1 MLKKYFP
8 ILLIILSACTSTPRV
23 RGPIGEKMMVVTA
36 HPDATQIGLDV
47 LKRGGNAYD
56 AAIATQ
62 FALAVAYPIAGNV
75 GGGGFLVYRKF
86 NGETGAL
93 DFREKAPAAAHRD
106 MFLDSAGNI
115 VSGLS
120 TSSHRASGVPGSVD
134 GMWEMHKRLGS
145 LPFKD
150 LVQPAIDL
158 AEGGVILT
166 EREASNLNAYA
177 ESFKSNNLF
186 KSHFL
191 KESGWK
197 TGDTLFHRDLANVLK
212 RIAERGRDGFYSGET
227 ADLIVAEM
235 KRGGG
240 IITHE
245 DLNNYH
251 SVWREPVKGLYKNY
265 TIISMPPPSSGG
277 IALVQLLKMV
287 EPYNIRGYGFNSAS
301 AVHLMA
307 EAERRVYA
315 DRATHLGDPDFYGVP
330 QNSLLDKDYLKAR
343 MRSFQPSAAT
353 PSEKIKAGVFKKKEN
368 EETTH
373 FSIVDRWGNA
383 ASITTTINDNY
394 GSKVMVEGAGFLLN
408 NEMDDFSAK
417 PGAPNIFGLVG
428 GVANQVE
435 PQKRMLS
442 SMTPTI
448 VEKWGKLYMV
458 VGTPGGATIITSV
471 FQTILNVIEHDMT
484 MQEAVAAKRFHHQWL
499 PDQITIEEG
508 ALEADVLKELE
519 EKGHKIATRSRIGSV
534 EGILVLPDG
543 KLEGGA
549 DPRGD
554 SKAMG
559 E

>member
-1 MLKKYFP
+1 
-8 ILLIILSACTSTPRV
+8 
-23 RGPIGEKMMVVTA
+23 MMVVTA

-93 DFREKAPAAAHRD
+93 DFREKAPAAANRD

-115 VSGLS
+115 VAGLS
-120 TSSHRASGVPGSVD
+120 TSSHLASGVPGSVD
-134 GMWEMHKRLGS
+134 GMWEMHKKLGS

-158 AEGGVILT
+158 AERGVILT
-166 EREASNLNAYA
+166 EREARNLNDYA
-177 ESFKSNNLF
+177 ESFKNNNLF
-186 KSHFL
+186 APHFL

-197 TGDTLFHRDLANVLK
+197 TGDTLFHRDLAKVLK
-212 RIAERGRDGFYSGET
+212 RIAERGRDGFYTGET
-227 ADLIVAEM
+227 ADLIVAEI

-240 IITHE
+240 IIMHD
-245 DLNNYH
+245 DLKSYH
-251 SVWREPVKGLYKNY
+251 SVWREPVKGQYKNY
-265 TIISMPPPSSGG
+265 TVISMPPPSSGG
-277 IALVQLLKMV
+277 IALIQLLKMV
-287 EPYNIRGYGFNSAS
+287 EPYNIKSYGWNSAS

-307 EAERRVYA
+307 EVERRVYA
-315 DRATHLGDPDFYGVP
+315 DRATHLGDPDFYAVP
-330 QNSLLDKDYLKAR
+330 QQNLLDKDYVKNR
-343 MRSFQPSAAT
+343 MRSFQTGAAT
-353 PSEKIKAGVFKKKEN
+353 PSEKIKAGVFKKKES

-383 ASITTTINDNY
+383 ASVTTTINDNY

-417 PGAPNIFGLVG
+417 PGTPNIFGLVG
-428 GVANQVE
+428 GVANQIE

-448 VEKWGKLYMV
+448 VTKWDDLFMV

-471 FQTILNVIEHDMT
+471 FQTILNVVEHDMT
-484 MQEAVAAKRFHHQWL
+484 MQEAVAAKRFHQQWL

-519 EKGHKIATRSRIGSV
+519 EKGHKIATRQSYGHV

-554 SKAMG
+554 SKAAG